1 MAARLTKAGRCW
13 VFQCVTMLVMLLV
26 AMRYL
31 FIARNESRQEA
42 GKRPLETPRERSIL
56 HGKASPF
63 IARNESRQEA
73 GKRPLETPRERSILH
88 GKASPVRVVD
98 KKKQNVKP
106 VSGHP
111 NRKSKKLCVEG
122 VIPLNKFVQYDPDV
136 DTDLAVVSA
145 YFNVGRFKKGLTK
158 DLYFNVK
165 TYTNWAGAFSNLYNP
180 LVFYTDSDIFE
191 NIIRTLRIKLPRNL
205 TRVIRVNQTSMWSF
219 KLQDRISKIYH
230 DPNYPKFYPNT
241 VVPKYSC
248 AMHAKYEVVE
258 DAILKKY
265 VTSDYVTWLDVGY
278 FRYLKRNKLFKLVV
292 PKSFSD
298 NTVAFNKLHH
308 PDPVLEPEVIFKN
321 NSLYVGGGMF
331 IGTQQT
337 MSLFILDY
345 RHASEVLLHMG
356 LSNSDQQVLY
366 AMYHS
371 TFQSRVNPGVDLQLY
386 KSNIVGDCWFY
397 LGFQCYREL
406 H

>member
-1 MAARLTKAGRCW
+1 MASRLTKAGRCW
-13 VFQCVTMLVMLLV
+13 VFLCVMMLALLLV
-26 AMRYL
+26 TFRYL
-31 FIARNESRQEA
+31 YVTRNEIKGGE
-42 GKRPLETPRERSIL
+42 KRPVETSKETAIL
-56 HGKASPF
+56 DGKTPVTVADEKNKKAKPF
-63 IARNESRQEA
+63 GGQPSR
-73 GKRPLETPRERSILH
+73 
-88 GKASPVRVVD
+88 
-98 KKKQNVKP
+98 KP
-106 VSGHP
+106 
-111 NRKSKKLCVEG
+111 KKLCVGG
-122 VIPLNKFVQYDPDV
+122 VIPLKKFPQYDPDV

-145 YFNVGRFKKGLTK
+145 YFNIGRFKKGLSK
-158 DLYFNVK
+158 GLYFNVS
-165 TYTNWAGAFSNLYNP
+165 TYTSWAGAFSHLYNP
-180 LVFYTDSDIFE
+180 LVFYTDSETFE
-191 NIIRTLRIKLPRNL
+191 NVIRTVRTKLPRHL

-258 DAILKKY
+258 DAILNKY

-278 FRYLKRNKLFKLVV
+278 FRDLKRNKPFKLVV
-292 PKSFSD
+292 PKDFSN
-298 NTVAFNKLHH
+298 NTVAFNKLHY
-308 PDPVLEPEVIFKN
+308 PDPVVEPEVIFKK

-331 IGTQQT
+331 IGSQQT
-337 MSLFILDY
+337 MLLFIIDY

-356 LSNSDQQVLY
+356 LSNTDQQVLY

-371 TFQSRVNPGVDLQLY
+371 TLRSRVNPGVDLQLY

-406 H
+406 R